1 MERRRAVKLVMTRRR
16 SAVGTVATT
25 VLALA
30 IALPTLALA
39 GTIRQTATSSSIVW
53 LELGSGNPYWDA
65 QHQAANAYLT
75 KAGFS
80 FKAVSGQGKPE
91 SQSATLRQLADQG
104 VGVVMLNPVDPKAL
118 VSAVRYARS
127 KGTKVLSVYASMP
140 SANSS
145 VVFDEIRS
153 GRVAAKYALTLLK
166 QRFGKAEGKIA
177 VLEGILGQP
186 ASDLRAKGFV
196 DFMKNQK
203 GVQIVSR
210 QPTDWTADKASA
222 TMQNWLVKYSD
233 LAMVYGLS
241 DTIAVPGVNVAERQN
256 RLCTQ
261 QNDWSDNSSCI
272 AFVSVDGI
280 FLNEVVKGRLFA
292 TELYSPYW
300 TGYAFSNIA
309 AQMAK
314 GKAVKKLNM
323 VDSLLV
329 TPKNAACVTKMA
341 TDMQK
346 KLKTFPF
353 VGSLQTIART
363 KYRCAVLDAND

>member
-1 MERRRAVKLVMTRRR
+1 MKLVITRRRATAGSLV
-16 SAVGTVATT
+16 AAA
-25 VLALA
+25 LALA
-30 IALPTLALA
+30 IAIPSLSLA
-39 GTIRQTATSSSIVW
+39 GTSRSAAKSSIVW

-65 QHQAANAYLT
+65 QHQAAAAYLT
-75 KAGFS
+75 PLGFS

-104 VGVVMLNPVDPKAL
+104 VKVVMLNPVDPKAL
-118 VSAVRYARS
+118 IPAVKYARS

-140 SANSS
+140 SANAS

-153 GRVAAKYALTLLK
+153 GRIAAKYALTLLK
-166 QRFGKAEGKIA
+166 ERYGKVSGTVA

-186 ASDLRAKGFV
+186 ASDLRAKGFI
-196 DFMKNQK
+196 DYMKKQN
-203 GVQIVSR
+203 GVQIVAT

-222 TMQNWLVKYSD
+222 TMQDWLVKYPD
-233 LAMVYGLS
+233 LSMVYGLS
-241 DTIAVPGVNVAERQN
+241 DTITVPAVNIAQRQN

-261 QNDWSDNSSCI
+261 QQDWKANSNCI

-280 FLNEVVKGRLFA
+280 FLNEVVKGRLFS

-309 AQMAK
+309 AQMAR
-314 GKAVKKLNM
+314 GKSVQKLNM
-323 VDSLLV
+323 VDSMLV
-329 TPKNAACVTKMA
+329 TPKNAECVTKMA

-353 VGSLQTIART
+353 VGSLQAIART
-363 KYRCAVLDAND
+363 KYHCAVLDANQ

>member
-1 MERRRAVKLVMTRRR
+1 MRTGTTRRKA
-16 SAVGTVATT
+16 AVA
-25 VLALA
+25 VLGAAAAAVA
-30 IALPTLALA
+30 IAIPSLSLA
-39 GTIRQTATSSSIVW
+39 GTSKRAAAPSIVW

-65 QHQAANAYLT
+65 QHKAAAAYGSH
-75 KAGFS
+75 AGFT

-104 VGVVMLNPVDPKAL
+104 VDVVMLNPVDPKAL
-118 VSAVRYARS
+118 VPAVKYARS

-140 SANSS
+140 AANAS

-153 GRVAAKYALTLLK
+153 GRVAAKYALSLLK
-166 QRFGKAEGKIA
+166 QRYGKVSGTIA

-196 DFMKNQK
+196 DFMKQQS
-203 GVQIVSR
+203 GVKVVAR

-222 TMQNWLVKYSD
+222 TMQNWLVKYPD
-233 LAMVYGLS
+233 LSMVYGLS
-241 DTIAVPGVNVAERQN
+241 DTISVPAINVAQRQN
-256 RLCTQ
+256 RACTQ
-261 QNDWSDNSSCI
+261 KKNWTENSNCI

-280 FLNEVVKGRLFA
+280 FLNEVVTGRLFA

-300 TGYAFSNIA
+300 TGYAFSKVA
-309 AQMAK
+309 LDMAK
-314 GKAVKKLNM
+314 GKAVKKLNT

-346 KLKTFPF
+346 KLQTFPF
-353 VGSLQTIART
+353 IGSLQTIART
-363 KYRCAVLDAND
+363 KYHCAVLDASA

>member
-1 MERRRAVKLVMTRRR
+1 MKLVISRRRAAFGLV
-16 SAVGTVATT
+16 AAAL
-25 VLALA
+25 VLAAAIPSLA
-30 IALPTLALA
+30 VASRA
-39 GTIRQTATSSSIVW
+39 GGKQSIVW

-65 QHQAANAYLT
+65 QHQAADAYLT
-75 KAGFS
+75 SKGYS

-104 VGVVMLNPVDPKAL
+104 VDVVMLNPVDPKAL
-118 VSAVRYARS
+118 VPAVKYAES

-140 SANSS
+140 SANAS

-153 GRVAAKYALTLLK
+153 GRVAGKYALGLLK
-166 QRFGKAEGKIA
+166 QRYGKVSGKVA

-196 DFMKNQK
+196 DYMKQN
-203 GVQIVSR
+203 GVDIVAS

-222 TMQNWLVKYSD
+222 TMQDWLVKYPD
-233 LAMVYGLS
+233 LSMVYGLS
-241 DTIAVPGVNVAERQN
+241 DTIAVPAVNVAERQN

-261 QNDWSDNSSCI
+261 QENWKSNSNCI

-280 FLNEVVKGRLFA
+280 FLNEVEKGRLFS

-300 TGYAFSNIA
+300 TGYAFSKFA
-309 AQMAK
+309 TDLAK
-314 GKAVKKLNM
+314 GAKVKKLNM
-323 VDSLLV
+323 VDSMLV

-353 VGSLQTIART
+353 IGSLQTIAQT
-363 KYRCAVLDAND
+363 KYHCSVLDANE

>member
-1 MERRRAVKLVMTRRR
+1 MKLAMSGRRA
-16 SAVGTVATT
+16 AVGGSLAA

-30 IALPTLALA
+30 VAIPSLSL
-39 GTIRQTATSSSIVW
+39 GATSRKAAKQSIVW

-65 QHQAANAYLT
+65 QHQAANTYLT
-75 KAGFS
+75 SLGFS
-80 FKAVSGQGKPE
+80 FKSVSGQGKPE

-104 VGVVMLNPVDPKAL
+104 VNVVMLNPVDPKAL
-118 VSAVRYARS
+118 VPAVKYAES

-140 SANSS
+140 SANAS

-153 GRVAAKYALTLLK
+153 GRIAAQNAIGLLK
-166 QRFGKAEGKIA
+166 QRYGKVSGKVA

-196 DFMKNQK
+196 DYMKQQ
-203 GVQIVSR
+203 GVQIVAT

-222 TMQNWLVKYSD
+222 TMQDWLVKYPD
-233 LAMVYGLS
+233 LSMVYGLS
-241 DTIAVPGVNVAERQN
+241 DTISVPAVNVAERQN

-261 QNDWSDNSSCI
+261 QKTWTANSSCI

-300 TGYAFSNIA
+300 TGYAFSKFA
-309 AQMAK
+309 AEMAK
-314 GKAVKKLNM
+314 GQSVKKLNM
-323 VDSLLV
+323 VDSMLV
-329 TPKNAACVTKMA
+329 TPKNATCVNKMA
-341 TDMQK
+341 SDMQT

-353 VGSLQTIART
+353 VGSLQTIAST
-363 KYRCAVLDAND
+363 KYHCAVVDAGQ

>member
-1 MERRRAVKLVMTRRR
+1 MKLVITRRRAALGGLV
-16 SAVGTVATT
+16 AAA
-25 VLALA
+25 LALA
-30 IALPTLALA
+30 IAIPSLALA
-39 GTIRQTATSSSIVW
+39 AASRTAGQQSIVW

-65 QHQAANAYLT
+65 QHQAADAYLT
-75 KAGFS
+75 GKGFT

-104 VGVVMLNPVDPKAL
+104 VDVVMLNPVDPKAL
-118 VSAVRYARS
+118 VPAVKYARS
-127 KGTKVLSVYASMP
+127 KGTKVLSVYAGMP
-140 SANSS
+140 SANGS

-153 GRVAAKYALTLLK
+153 GRVAGKYALGLLK
-166 QRFGKAEGKIA
+166 QRYGKVDGKVA

-196 DFMKNQK
+196 DYMKKQ
-203 GVQIVSR
+203 GVNIVAT

-222 TMQNWLVKYSD
+222 TMQDWLVKYPD

-241 DTIAVPGVNVAERQN
+241 DTISVPALNVAERQN

-261 QNDWSDNSSCI
+261 QENWKSNPNCI

-280 FLNEVVKGRLFA
+280 FLDEVDKGRLFS

-300 TGYAFSNIA
+300 TGYAFSKFA
-309 AQMAK
+309 ADLAK
-314 GKAVKKLNM
+314 GAKVKKLNM

-329 TPKNAACVTKMA
+329 TPKNAECVTKMA

-346 KLKTFPF
+346 NLKTFPF

-363 KYRCAVLDAND
+363 KYHCSVLDANA

>member
-1 MERRRAVKLVMTRRR
+1 MKLVITRRRA
-16 SAVGTVATT
+16 AVG
-25 VLALA
+25 VLAACALTAA
-30 IALPTLALA
+30 IAIPSLSLA
-39 GTIRQTATSSSIVW
+39 GTSGKAAKPSIVW

-65 QHQAANAYLT
+65 QHKAAAAYGRRV
-75 KAGFS
+75 GFT

-104 VGVVMLNPVDPKAL
+104 VDVVMLNPVDPKAL
-118 VSAVRYARS
+118 VPAVKYARG

-140 SANSS
+140 SANAS

-166 QRFGKAEGKIA
+166 RRYGKVSGKIA

-186 ASDLRAKGFV
+186 ASDLRAKGFI
-196 DFMKNQK
+196 DFMKKQT
-203 GVQIVSR
+203 GVQIVAT

-222 TMQNWLVKYSD
+222 TMQNWLVKYPD
-233 LAMVYGLS
+233 LSMVYGLS
-241 DTIAVPGVNVAERQN
+241 DTISVPAINVAQRQN
-256 RLCTQ
+256 RVCTQ
-261 QNDWSDNSSCI
+261 QKNWTANANCI

-280 FLNEVVKGRLFA
+280 FLNEVVTGRLFA

-300 TGYAFSNIA
+300 TGYAFSKVA
-309 AQMAK
+309 LDMAK
-314 GKAVKKLNM
+314 GKKIKKLNT

-329 TPKNAACVTKMA
+329 TPKNAKCVTKMA

-353 VGSLQTIART
+353 IGSLQTIARS
-363 KYRCAVLDAND
+363 KYHCAVLDAGQ